1 MASCME
7 CIHFNPCNM
16 HGKIIVEKPTEGNDW
31 ALHDNVESEC
41 KDFLSKADVE
51 EVKHGYWKDRYGN
64 KYDNHL
70 YECSVCGKKALY
82 EVYSNELQQTRIRQV
97 LSNACPHCLAKM
109 DGKDE
114 TEDA

>member
-1 MASCME
+1 MAT
-7 CIHFNPCNM
+7 CNDCLHYEVCKNMRTLM
-16 HGKIIVEKPTEGNDW
+16 HSSLKAGAFTEG
-31 ALHDNVESEC
+31 VESKC
-41 KDFLSKADVE
+41 YIKCFKLTTDVV

-82 EVYSNELQQTRIRQV
+82 ELYSNELQQTKTRQV

-109 DGKDE
+109 DGRRD
-114 TEDA
+114 T